1 MVTRLATC
9 NLCEAMC
16 GLRVDLD
23 GDRITGIRGDEDDP
37 LSAGHLCPKA
47 VALQDVREDPDRLR
61 RPVVRT
67 PDGWREVPWAH
78 AFDLVA
84 ARLAGTRIVH
94 GPDAVAVYLGNPVVH
109 SLGALT
115 HAPPFA
121 RLLGT
126 RNRYSAASLDQ
137 LPHQYVARHL
147 YGSQWLLPVPD
158 IDRTAYFLAF
168 GANPAVSN
176 GSVMSAPGVVRRIRD
191 LRARGGRMV
200 LFDPRRTET
209 ARLADEHHFVRP
221 GTDAALILAMVGLI
235 IADGAARPAPYV
247 DGLDRLAPAL
257 EAFTPERAA
266 AVTGVPAEVITRIAA
281 EFAAAPTA
289 AAYGRIG
296 VSTQRFGTLCQWGI
310 QLLNL
315 VTGNLDRPG
324 GTLMSRPAVD
334 PVRNR
339 LIDPGHEGR
348 WRSRVRG
355 LPEFGGELPAAALAE
370 EIRTPGE
377 GQVRALVTIAGNPVR
392 SAPGGHELSR
402 ALAGLDFMVSLDFY
416 VNETT
421 RHADVILPPTDLLE
435 RDHYD
440 LVFNL
445 VAVRDHARYTP
456 AVLPRTP
463 GARHDWEILREL
475 ARRYRR
481 LVRAGSLSDRLML
494 RLPPER
500 IVDLGL
506 RAGPYRLSVA
516 RLRRH
521 PHGLDLGPLK
531 PSLPGRLRTPGRRVQ
546 AAPPVLLDG
555 LARARAELLAPAA
568 APARAGLL
576 LIGRRHLRDDNSW
589 LHNSAR
595 LAKGRP
601 RHHLLMHPDDL
612 RARGLTDGAPVR
624 VRSRS
629 GEVTVEV
636 SASEDVMPG
645 VVSLPHGYGHD
656 RPGVLLSVAATL
668 GGASAND
675 LTDPCLLDEL
685 TGTAALNG
693 VPVTVEPLR

>member
-1 MVTRLATC
+1 MVTRLGTC

-16 GLRVDLD
+16 GLRIDLD
-23 GDRITGIRGDEDDP
+23 AGRVAGVRGDPDDP

-67 PDGWREVPWAH
+67 GDGWREIPWDD

-84 ARLAGTRIVH
+84 AKLAGTRAAY
-94 GPDAVAVYLGNPVVH
+94 GADAVAVYLGNPVVH
-109 SLGALT
+109 SLGAMT

-126 RNRYSAASLDQ
+126 RNRFSAASLDQ

-158 IDRTAYFLAF
+158 IDRTSYFLAF

-176 GSVMSAPGVVRRIRD
+176 GSVMSAPGITRRIRD
-191 LRARGGRMV
+191 LRARGGKMV

-221 GTDAALILAMVGLI
+221 GTDAALILAMVGRIL
-235 IADGAARPAPYV
+235 AEGPARPAPYV
-247 DGLDRLAPAL
+247 DGLGRLMAAL

-266 AVTGVPAEVITRIAA
+266 ALTGVPAEVIRRVAA
-281 EFAAAPTA
+281 EFAAADRA
-289 AAYGRIG
+289 AAYGRVG

-324 GTLMSRPAVD
+324 GTLLTRPAVD
-334 PVRNR
+334 PVRTR
-339 LIDPGHEGR
+339 GIDPGHEGR

-370 EIRTPGE
+370 EITTPGE
-377 GQVRALVTIAGNPVR
+377 GRVRTLLTVAGNPVR
-392 SAPGGHELSR
+392 SSPGGHRLSR
-402 ALAGLDFMVSLDFY
+402 ALAELDFMVSLDFY

-421 RHADVILPPTDLLE
+421 RHAHVILPPTDLLE

-445 VAVRDHARYTP
+445 VAVRDTARWTP

-463 GARHDWEILREL
+463 GARHDWEILGEL
-475 ARRYRR
+475 AGRYRR
-481 LVRAGSLSDRLML
+481 LVRAGSLSDRIML
-494 RLPPER
+494 RLSPER

-506 RAGPYRLSVA
+506 RAG
-516 RLRRH
+516 
-521 PHGLDLGPLK
+521 
-531 PSLPGRLRTPGRRVQ
+531 
-546 AAPPVLLDG
+546 
-555 LARARAELLAPAA
+555 
-568 APARAGLL
+568 
-576 LIGRRHLRDDNSW
+576 
-589 LHNSAR
+589 
-595 LAKGRP
+595 
-601 RHHLLMHPDDL
+601 
-612 RARGLTDGAPVR
+612 
-624 VRSRS
+624 
-629 GEVTVEV
+629 
-636 SASEDVMPG
+636 
-645 VVSLPHGYGHD
+645 
-656 RPGVLLSVAATL
+656 
-668 GGASAND
+668 
-675 LTDPCLLDEL
+675 
-685 TGTAALNG
+685 
-693 VPVTVEPLR
+693 